1 MARRG
6 RSKNSPETV
15 APPGASEPMMNI
27 LTHGLASL
35 ALARAAWPRAP
46 KQLWI
51 VAVASGVIAD
61 IDSAS
66 AWWGASAWL
75 RWHRTYIH
83 SLLASLIIAA
93 AFAAGYRLMADDFL
107 RGRFSVKNAFAMALA
122 AGWLHLFMDVWGWEG
137 TAVLWPFS
145 AKRLAMDLVVD
156 LDPWIIAVLLGALLV
171 PELLHLVSAEI
182 GARDTRPRGRTG
194 ALVGFAIIVFYLG
207 LRAYFHGDVIALL
220 DSRTFQGEVAKRT
233 GAFPEALSPVT
244 WHGVVETA
252 RGMRELTV
260 IVGPVESFDPESADA
275 WFKPEPS
282 AALEAA
288 EKAEAARRFLAMARF
303 PKASVENT
311 GAGSRV
317 EIRDL
322 RYVAVGETGHEVI
335 AVIRLDTANRVVT
348 DEIAWASQGSQEWRA
363 ASSCLRRLVAQ
374 NHTRQCIADGDEQ
387 DYDDGYLQLVLGQVR
402 QSVVTVAHRQIADGE
417 VAQDAGD
424 GYGQHEAG
432 DGNFETSGS
441 ENKYL
446 ERRGRREQRRD

>member
-1 MARRG
+1 
-6 RSKNSPETV
+6 
-15 APPGASEPMMNI
+15 MNV

-51 VAVASGVIAD
+51 VAVATGVIAD

-66 AWWGASAWL
+66 AWWGASAYL
-75 RWHRTYIH
+75 RWHRTYTH
-83 SLLASLIIAA
+83 SLFASLVLAA
-93 AFAAGYRLMADDFL
+93 AFAAGYRLMVDVSL
-107 RGRFSVKNAFAMALA
+107 RERFSIKNAFAMALA
-122 AGWLHLFMDVWGWEG
+122 AGWLHLFMDVWDWEG

-145 AKRLAMDLVVD
+145 AKRFAIDLVVD
-156 LDPWIIAVLLGALLV
+156 LDPWVIAMLLAALLI
-171 PELLHLVSAEI
+171 PELLHMVGTEI

-275 WFKPEPS
+275 SFKPEPS

-288 EKAEAARRFLAMARF
+288 EKTDAARRFLATARF
-303 PKASVENT
+303 PKATVENT

-317 EIRDL
+317 AIRDL
-322 RYVAVGETGHEVI
+322 RYATVGDTGHEVI
-335 AVIRLDTANRVVT
+335 AVIRLDATNRVAT
-348 DEIAWASQGSQEWRA
+348 NEIAWANQGSQE
-363 ASSCLRRLVAQ
+363 
-374 NHTRQCIADGDEQ
+374 
-387 DYDDGYLQLVLGQVR
+387 
-402 QSVVTVAHRQIADGE
+402 
-417 VAQDAGD
+417 
-424 GYGQHEAG
+424 
-432 DGNFETSGS
+432 
-441 ENKYL
+441 
-446 ERRGRREQRRD
+446 

>member
-1 MARRG
+1 
-6 RSKNSPETV
+6 
-15 APPGASEPMMNI
+15 MNI

-35 ALARAAWPRAP
+35 ALARGAWPRAP

-51 VAVASGVIAD
+51 VALATGVIAD

-66 AWWGASAWL
+66 ARWGASAWL
-75 RWHRTYIH
+75 QWHRTYTH
-83 SLLASLIIAA
+83 SLLASIIIAA
-93 AFAAGYRLMADDFL
+93 AFAAGYRLLADDSL
-107 RGRFSVKNAFAMALA
+107 RERFSIKNALAMALA

-145 AKRLAMDLVVD
+145 GRRFAMDLVVD
-156 LDPWIIAVLLGALLV
+156 LDPWIIAVVLGALLV
-171 PELLHLVSAEI
+171 PELLHMVGAEI
-182 GARDTRPRGRTG
+182 GARDTRPRGRNG
-194 ALVGFAIIVFYLG
+194 ALVGFAVIVFYLG

-275 WFKPEPS
+275 SFKPEPS

-288 EKAEAARRFLAMARF
+288 ERTEAGRRFLAMARF

-317 EIRDL
+317 AIRDL
-322 RYVAVGETGHEVI
+322 RYATVGETGHEVI
-335 AVIRLDTANRVVT
+335 AVIRLDATNRVVT
-348 DEIAWASQGSQEWRA
+348 NEIAWANQGSQE
-363 ASSCLRRLVAQ
+363 
-374 NHTRQCIADGDEQ
+374 
-387 DYDDGYLQLVLGQVR
+387 
-402 QSVVTVAHRQIADGE
+402 
-417 VAQDAGD
+417 
-424 GYGQHEAG
+424 
-432 DGNFETSGS
+432 
-441 ENKYL
+441 
-446 ERRGRREQRRD
+446 

>member
-1 MARRG
+1 
-6 RSKNSPETV
+6 
-15 APPGASEPMMNI
+15 MNI

-51 VAVASGVIAD
+51 VAVTAGVIAD

-75 RWHRTYIH
+75 RWHRTYTH
-83 SLLASLIIAA
+83 SLLASFVIAI
-93 AFAAGYRLMADDFL
+93 AFTAGYRFVASDSL
-107 RGRFSVKNAFAMALA
+107 RERFSIKDAFAIALA
-122 AGWLHLFMDVWGWEG
+122 AAWLHLFMDVWGWEG

-145 AKRLAMDLVVD
+145 AKRFAMDLVVD
-156 LDPWIIAVLLGALLV
+156 LDPWIIAVLLGTLLI
-171 PELLHLVSAEI
+171 PELLHMVGAEI

-194 ALVGFAIIVFYLG
+194 ALVGFAIVVFYVG
-207 LRAYFHGDVIALL
+207 LRAYFHGGVIALL

-260 IVGPVESFDPESADA
+260 IVGPVESFDPESAYA
-275 WFKPEPS
+275 SFKPEPS

-288 EKAEAARRFLAMARF
+288 EKTEAARRFLTMARF

-322 RYVAVGETGHEVI
+322 RFAAVGVTGHEVV
-335 AVIRLDTANRVVT
+335 AVIRLDAANRVVT
-348 DEIAWASQGSQEWRA
+348 NEIAWANQGSQE
-363 ASSCLRRLVAQ
+363 
-374 NHTRQCIADGDEQ
+374 
-387 DYDDGYLQLVLGQVR
+387 
-402 QSVVTVAHRQIADGE
+402 
-417 VAQDAGD
+417 
-424 GYGQHEAG
+424 
-432 DGNFETSGS
+432 
-441 ENKYL
+441 
-446 ERRGRREQRRD
+446 

>member
-1 MARRG
+1 
-6 RSKNSPETV
+6 
-15 APPGASEPMMNI
+15 MNI

-51 VAVASGVIAD
+51 VAVATGVIAD

-75 RWHRTYIH
+75 QWDRTYTH
-83 SLLASLIIAA
+83 SLLASIIIAA
-93 AFAAGYRLMADDFL
+93 AFAAGYRLMADDSL
-107 RGRFSVKNAFAMALA
+107 RERFSIKNAFAMTLA
-122 AGWLHLFMDVWGWEG
+122 AGWLHLVMDVWGWEG

-145 AKRLAMDLVVD
+145 DRRFAMDLVVD

-171 PELLHLVSAEI
+171 PELLHMVGAEI

-194 ALVGFAIIVFYLG
+194 ALVGFAIVVFYLG

-275 WFKPEPS
+275 SFKPEPS

-288 EKAEAARRFLAMARF
+288 ERTEAARRFLAVARF
-303 PKASVENT
+303 PKATVENT
-311 GAGSRV
+311 SAGSRV
-317 EIRDL
+317 AICDL
-322 RYVAVGETGHEVI
+322 RFAAVGETGHEVI
-335 AVIRLDTANRVVT
+335 AVIRLDATNRVVT
-348 DEIAWASQGSQEWRA
+348 DEIAWANQGLQE
-363 ASSCLRRLVAQ
+363 
-374 NHTRQCIADGDEQ
+374 
-387 DYDDGYLQLVLGQVR
+387 
-402 QSVVTVAHRQIADGE
+402 
-417 VAQDAGD
+417 
-424 GYGQHEAG
+424 
-432 DGNFETSGS
+432 
-441 ENKYL
+441 
-446 ERRGRREQRRD
+446 

>member
-1 MARRG
+1 
-6 RSKNSPETV
+6 
-15 APPGASEPMMNI
+15 MNI

-46 KQLWI
+46 KQVWI
-51 VAVASGVIAD
+51 VAVAAGVVAD

-75 RWHRTYIH
+75 RWHRTYTH
-83 SLLASLIIAA
+83 SLLASLVIAM

-107 RGRFSVKNAFAMALA
+107 RERFSVKNAFAMALA
-122 AGWLHLFMDVWGWEG
+122 AGWLHLFMDVWDWEG

-145 AKRLAMDLVVD
+145 AKRFAIDLVVD
-156 LDPWIIAVLLGALLV
+156 LDPWVIAMLLAALLI
-171 PELLHLVSAEI
+171 PELLHMVGTEI

-260 IVGPVESFDPESADA
+260 IVGPVESFDPESADTS
-275 WFKPEPS
+275 FKPEPS
-282 AALEAA
+282 VALEAA
-288 EKAEAARRFLAMARF
+288 EKTEAARRFLAMTRF

-322 RYVAVGETGHEVI
+322 RYAAVGDSGHEVI
-335 AVIRLDTANRVVT
+335 AVIRLDATNRVVT
-348 DEIAWASQGSQEWRA
+348 NEIAWASQGSQ
-363 ASSCLRRLVAQ
+363 Q
-374 NHTRQCIADGDEQ
+374 
-387 DYDDGYLQLVLGQVR
+387 
-402 QSVVTVAHRQIADGE
+402 
-417 VAQDAGD
+417 
-424 GYGQHEAG
+424 
-432 DGNFETSGS
+432 
-441 ENKYL
+441 
-446 ERRGRREQRRD
+446 